1 MIKKEQLEKTK
12 LFGDLKA
19 YVWDELLKI
28 TEERDFAEGD
38 VIFVEGDKST
48 ELYLLFKG
56 EVEIQIRIA
65 PQLSESTVYIV
76 KLNDVFGEFAFVD
89 PKVRSATARCAKDST
104 LGVIQR
110 SDFEEL
116 VRKFPTIGLNFY
128 RTLVRLLSQRLR
140 GMNTYMRETFVRSL
154 GLRNE

>member
-1 MIKKEQLEKTK
+1 MIKKEQLEKTE

-28 TEERDFAEGD
+28 TEERDFAEGE
-38 VIFVEGDKST
+38 VIFTEGDTST
-48 ELYLLFKG
+48 ELYMLFKG

-89 PKVRSATARCAKDST
+89 PKARSATARCTKDST

-110 SDFEEL
+110 SDFEDL
-116 VRKFPTIGLNFY
+116 VHKFPTIGLNFY

-140 GMNTYMRETFVRSL
+140 GMNKYMRETFVRSL
-154 GLRNE
+154 GLRSE

>member
-12 LFGDLKA
+12 LFGYLKA
-19 YVWDELLKI
+19 LVWDELLKI
-28 TEERDFAEGD
+28 TEERDFAEGE
-38 VIFVEGDKST
+38 VIFTEGDTST
-48 ELYLLFKG
+48 ELYMLFKG

-89 PKVRSATARCAKDST
+89 PKVRSATARCTKDST

-110 SDFEEL
+110 SDFEDL
-116 VRKFPTIGLNFY
+116 VHKFPTIGLNFY

-140 GMNTYMRETFVRSL
+140 GMNKYMRETFVRSL

>member
-1 MIKKEQLEKTK
+1 MTKKEQLEKTK

-19 YVWDELLKI
+19 LVWDELLKI
-28 TEERDFAEGD
+28 TEERDFAEGE
-38 VIFVEGDKST
+38 VIFTEGDTST
-48 ELYLLFKG
+48 ELYMLFKG

-89 PKVRSATARCAKDST
+89 PKVRSATARCTKDST

-110 SDFEEL
+110 SDFEDL
-116 VRKFPTIGLNFY
+116 VHKFPTIGLNFY

-140 GMNTYMRETFVRSL
+140 GMNKYMRETFVRSL

>member
-38 VIFVEGDKST
+38 VIFTEGDKST
-48 ELYLLFKG
+48 ELYMLFKG

-76 KLNDVFGEFAFVD
+76 KLHDVFGEFAFVD

>member
-19 YVWDELLKI
+19 LVWDELLKI

-38 VIFVEGDKST
+38 VIFSEGDKST
-48 ELYLLFKG
+48 ELYMLFKG

-65 PQLSESTVYIV
+65 PQLGESTVYIV

-116 VRKFPTIGLNFY
+116 VHKFPTIGLNFY

-140 GMNTYMRETFVRSL
+140 GMNIYMRETFVRSL